1 MGLLIAYC
9 LWGLNPIFNGEVGGS
24 LESLEAKFPGFETRE
39 SLGNPGNL
47 ESRWHYYYIRSAF
60 YSWKS
65 VGVHL
70 SFFISNP
77 FFFLRLGL
85 LNFCPFWGWK
95 LLNSCLTFFYFEA
108 ESCLVFVTPSVVT
121 AFFNIIIFIKSWCM
135 EHIRSASVHYG
146 SGSKV
151 LEMTL
156 TKHRFVA
163 ESPLINIKVA
173 KLFYRASVA

>member
-1 MGLLIAYC
+1 MA
-9 LWGLNPIFNGEVGGS
+9 
-24 LESLEAKFPGFETRE
+24 
-39 SLGNPGNL
+39 
-47 ESRWHYYYIRSAF
+47 
-60 YSWKS
+60 KS
-65 VGVHL
+65 VRSTMSLLVTVTSFCVRGGEGVKKGRN
-70 SFFISNP
+70 FAYV
-77 FFFLRLGL
+77 
-85 LNFCPFWGWK
+85 LNGCS
-95 LLNSCLTFFYFEA
+95 L
-108 ESCLVFVTPSVVT
+108 T